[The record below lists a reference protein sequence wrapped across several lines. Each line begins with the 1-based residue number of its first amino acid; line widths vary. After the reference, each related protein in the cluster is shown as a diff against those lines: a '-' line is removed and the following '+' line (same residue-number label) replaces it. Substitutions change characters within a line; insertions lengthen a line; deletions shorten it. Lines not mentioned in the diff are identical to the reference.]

1 VNQLHEGRSL
11 HIAWH
16 SPGLS
21 TNLSWSKMLFSERS
35 QAPSEKSQHAPLDPE
50 RGELEAVERKR
61 RETSNHFSK
70 EGKKGKE
77 MEEKEGKEGK
87 DMEEMET
94 LGCLHITMCVTA
106 Q

>member
-1 VNQLHEGRSL
+1 
-11 HIAWH
+11 
-16 SPGLS
+16 
-21 TNLSWSKMLFSERS
+21 MLFSERS

-77 MEEKEGKEGK
+77 MEEKEGK

>member
-1 VNQLHEGRSL
+1 MIIMLICTLPAVFGT
-11 HIAWH
+11 WH

-61 RETSNHFSK
+61 RKTTNFS
-70 EGKKGKE
+70 
-77 MEEKEGKEGK
+77 KEGKEGK
-87 DMEEMET
+87 DMEEMEEKET
-94 LGCLHITMCVTA
+94 LGRLHIIMCDTA